1 MAANGGLRSKKF
13 IAFLVSES
21 TWKVLAALVLF
32 WGKDSIPQ
40 QVFVILLAIIV
51 VAGFVEAGYIIGQAS
66 LDKYV
71 RIAEI
76 ATQNGKEFSMKGVTV
91 KGAPKADEGGTVDE
105 KATDK
110 EEAE

>member
-1 MAANGGLRSKKF
+1 MAANGSLKSKKF

-21 TWKVLAALVLF
+21 TWKILALFVLF

-40 QVFVILLAIIV
+40 QVFVILLAIII
-51 VAGFVEAGYIIGQAS
+51 VAGFVEAGYILGQAS
-66 LDKYV
+66 LDRFV

-76 ATQNGKEFSMKGVTV
+76 AVQNGKSISLKGISVSGA
-91 KGAPKADEGGTVDE
+91 KGEEKGGTVDE

-110 EEAE
+110 EEA